1 MVKKLISYLFKAVM
15 AIIFLGGCT
24 NNKDSESSSYE
35 IKNEI
40 IISSSSSST
49 SKEKNRLK
57 NDKYFKNVINK
68 DVDPKV
74 MNAIS
79 FKPNHENT
87 EWNNLK
93 FLVESIKIVNVE
105 NFRDVNRNDYKTLIS
120 VKYKFLSKH
129 DKVKHIKSSN
139 AYIVLEDDIKIK
151 AETFLEEQTDDFLT
165 RYKNENGYV
174 HFKIKQEQKL
184 NKIKALIIVLISDKG
199 TSYTYLVPVD

>member
-15 AIIFLGGCT
+15 AIIFLVGCT
-24 NNKDSESSSYE
+24 NNKDSENSSYE
-35 IKNEI
+35 TKNETT
-40 IISSSSSST
+40 ISSSSSST

-57 NDKYFKNVINK
+57 NDQYFKNVINK
-68 DVDPKV
+68 DIDPKV

-129 DKVKHIKSSN
+129 DRVKHIKPSN

-165 RYKNENGYV
+165 RCKNENGYV